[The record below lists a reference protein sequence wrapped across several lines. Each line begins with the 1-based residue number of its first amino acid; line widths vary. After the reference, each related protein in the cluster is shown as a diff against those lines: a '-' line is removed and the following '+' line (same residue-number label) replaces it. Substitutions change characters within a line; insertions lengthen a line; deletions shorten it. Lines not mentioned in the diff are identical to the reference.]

1 MQKKFFIIMG
11 RSGSGK
17 GTQALF
23 LKEKLEK
30 LHYGDVKHV
39 TTGGGFRALS
49 ERGDYTSRK
58 SLELT
63 ENGGLSPE
71 FLAIWNWSNIFM
83 QELKEDTTVILDGAP
98 RRLIE
103 VEALH
108 NLFPFYG
115 YEYPVVIYLDVSET
129 WAVNKLA
136 SRLRADDASSEER
149 EKKMKWFFD
158 DVLPCVASFKNNP
171 LYTFVRINGERS
183 IEEVSKDI
191 EAQVLGTH

>member
-30 LHYGDVKHV
+30 LGYDDVKHV

-49 ERGDYTSRK
+49 QRGDYTSK
-58 SLELT
+58 ISNELT
-63 ENGGLSPE
+63 DRGGLSPE
-71 FLAIWNWSNIFM
+71 FLAIWNWSHIFM
-83 QELKEDTTVILDGAP
+83 QELKEGTTVILDGAP

-103 VEALH
+103 VEVLH
-108 NLFPFYG
+108 GLFPFYG
-115 YEYPVVIYLDVSET
+115 YEYPTVVYLDVSES
-129 WAVNKLA
+129 WAINKLEN
-136 SRLRADDASSEER
+136 RHRADDSSALER

-171 LYTFVRINGERS
+171 VYRFLHINGERS
-183 IEEVSKDI
+183 IEEVAKDI
-191 EAQVLGTH
+191 EEQVLGTH